1 MKKTNIKDNMEKI
14 LNGEMIITFVPAF
27 RDRIKQEKL
36 LGEIKCSE
44 CGLKEE
50 WNNKPISL
58 ELDHIDGNKHNNK
71 RENLRYLCP
80 NCHSQTHTFRV
91 KNYVKTNSRKWIE
104 ESKLVDSIKQGGS
117 TADILR
123 RVGLRAVG
131 DNYNRV
137 ERLRIKYKMEGGI
150 QGV

>member
-1 MKKTNIKDNMEKI
+1 MKTDIKNNMEKI
-14 LNGEMIITFVPAF
+14 LNGEIEITFVPSF
-27 RDRIKQEKL
+27 RDRIKKEKL

-44 CGLKEE
+44 CGIEE
-50 WNNKPISL
+50 NWNGKPLSL
-58 ELDHIDGNKHNNK
+58 ELDHIDGNKHNN
-71 RENLRYLCP
+71 RRNNLRYLCP

-91 KNYVKTNSRKWIE
+91 KNYVKTNSRKWVE
-104 ESKLVDSIKQGGS
+104 EEKLIDSIKQGGS

-137 ERLRIKYKMEGGI
+137 ERLRIKYKLGE
-150 QGV
+150 